1 MPILSY
7 LSNLGMGGGA
17 AAQQTIIIVGGG
29 VDKRK
34 KRRKSNQEE
43 LVNLLDRITAPQ
55 VEFHEPSIQGR
66 GASIGPAVAAIL
78 EEDDEEAILALA

>member
-1 MPILSY
+1 
-7 LSNLGMGGGA
+7 MGGGGVT
-17 AAQQTIIIVGGG
+17 QQTIIIVGGG

-55 VEFHEPSIQGR
+55 VDPDSGTFHRLSKGGESPT
-66 GASIGPAVAAIL
+66 VAAL
-78 EEDDEEAILALA
+78 FEEDDEEAILALTRF